1 MNISI
6 HAPPRGATGLH
17 CVCVG
22 YSIFQFTPLRE
33 GRQSRRLAYPT
44 WIYFNSRPS
53 ARGDLSCKFSKVL
66 ARNFNSRPSARGD
79 FPLHSFTVDLLYF
92 NSRPSARGDVPG
104 NSACASALDFNSRPS
119 ARGDGGF
126 GQGDAIEAISIHAP
140 PRGATAN
147 VQPLLL
153 GDKFQFT
160 PLREGRLI
168 PKEKWQFG
176 RDFNSRPSAR
186 GDGAFQATTGCT
198 PYFNSRPSARGDVK
212 TRFDC
217 ADSWTFQFTPL
228 REGRRSSRH
237 PHVASVFDFN
247 SRPSARGDAGCITVV
262 AVNSNFNSR
271 PSARGDSCVFSIL
284 LFIFVKFQFTP
295 LREGRPQGV
304 TFRSLTLN
312 FNSRPSARGDVKRSQ
327 PLVMYITFQ
336 FTPLREGRQYGA
348 TGCERQVAISIHA
361 PPRGATRLLT
371 RKTPRLTDF
380 NSRPSARGD
389 PKRLK
394 IQASSIPF
402 QFTPLREGRRRFGA
416 DEALMV

>member
-295 LREGRPQGV
+295 LREGRQGV
-304 TFRSLTLN
+304 QRTASCHCY
-312 FNSRPSARGDVKRSQ
+312 FNSRPSARGDDSRLMHKG
-327 PLVMYITFQ
+327 
-336 FTPLREGRQYGA
+336 REK
-348 TGCERQVAISIHA
+348 ISIHA
-361 PPRGATRLLT
+361 PPRGATRI
-371 RKTPRLTDF
+371 
-380 NSRPSARGD
+380 SA
-389 PKRLK
+389 
-394 IQASSIPF
+394 
-402 QFTPLREGRRRFGA
+402 
-416 DEALMV
+416 

>member
-1 MNISI
+1 MVGQSRGSSSNQFQFTPLREGRRPAPCKGRLRGSYFNSRPSARGDPSAAPRELVLDFISI
-6 HAPPRGATGLH
+6 HAPPRGATQQARSH
-17 CVCVG
+17 RRAVPI
-22 YSIFQFTPLRE
+22 SIHAPPRGATF
-33 GRQSRRLAYPT
+33 
-44 WIYFNSRPS
+44 PS
-53 ARGDLSCKFSKVL
+53 IHLQLTYC
-66 ARNFNSRPSARGD
+66 
-79 FPLHSFTVDLLYF
+79 
-92 NSRPSARGDVPG
+92 
-104 NSACASALDFNSRPS
+104 
-119 ARGDGGF
+119 
-126 GQGDAIEAISIHAP
+126 ISIHAP

-295 LREGRPQGV
+295 LREGRRP
-304 TFRSLTLN
+304 FR
-312 FNSRPSARGDVKRSQ
+312 G
-327 PLVMYITFQ
+327 
-336 FTPLREGRQYGA
+336 REVLFR
-348 TGCERQVAISIHA
+348 RISIHA
-361 PPRGATRLLT
+361 PPRGATRLAEDFGI
-371 RKTPRLTDF
+371 RVDISIHAPPRGATGVSFSCLLWLFISIHAPPRGAT
-380 NSRPSARGD
+380 ARNV
-389 PKRLK
+389 
-394 IQASSIPF
+394 
-402 QFTPLREGRRRFGA
+402 RR
-416 DEALMV
+416 